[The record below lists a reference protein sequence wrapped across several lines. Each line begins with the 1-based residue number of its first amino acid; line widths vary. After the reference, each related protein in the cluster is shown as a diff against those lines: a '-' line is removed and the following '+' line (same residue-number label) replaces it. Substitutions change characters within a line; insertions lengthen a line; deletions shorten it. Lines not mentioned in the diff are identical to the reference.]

1 MANEIT
7 STNVAQA
14 IVKLV
19 AADFLLPVVGS
30 LVMGNLVNR
39 NYEATLAQAGDV
51 VNIPIAPNFTA
62 NNIAE
67 AGSVTNQQKS
77 LGNAQVI
84 LNRHIEASFALPDV
98 TKVLAVPDLL
108 ALYTQSAVIAIAEQI
123 ETDLLSTYAQFNYNA
138 STGTANTTIT
148 EAVVDT
154 TETELFTAKVPAGA
168 PKYLVVNGPTYGS
181 LRQIARF
188 TEFQMTGPSG
198 QPSPMLTG
206 NLTNAINAA
215 GGQQGVGTVK
225 GLTVFRS
232 QYVQKVSTTTNN
244 VCFHRDALALVTRT
258 LPLPMPGTGAI
269 GAYTQMGD
277 FGMRI
282 IMSYTPSQLQQQF
295 TVDCLYGVGVLRNN
309 FGVLVLS

>member
-7 STNVAQA
+7 SANVATA

-19 AADFLLPVVGS
+19 ASQFLQPVVGS

-39 NYEATLAQAGDV
+39 NYESTLAAAGDV
-51 VNIPIAPNFTA
+51 VNVPIAPNMTA

-67 AGSVTNQQKS
+67 AGSVTNQQKV
-77 LGNAQVI
+77 LGNAQVV
-84 LNRHIEASFALPDV
+84 LNRHIEASFAVPDV

-123 ETDLLSTYAQFNYNA
+123 ETDLLSTYAQFNYN
-138 STGTANTTIT
+138 TAAGSGNTSLT
-148 EAVVDT
+148 EASVDT
-154 TETELFTAKVPAGA
+154 AETTLFTSKVPAA
-168 PKYLVVNGPTYGS
+168 ASKYLVVSGTVYGQ
-181 LRQIARF
+181 LRQLARF
-188 TEFQMTGPSG
+188 SEFQMTGPSG
-198 QPSPMLTG
+198 QPSPMMTG
-206 NLTNAINAA
+206 QLAAAAAA
-215 GGQQGVGTVK
+215 GGQQGTGTVK

-232 QYVQKVSTTTNN
+232 QYVQKPSTTTFNL
-244 VCFHRDALALVTRT
+244 CFAQDALALVVRT

-269 GAYTQMGD
+269 GAYANFGN

-309 FGVLVLS
+309 FGIQVLA

>member
-7 STNVAQA
+7 SANVATA

-19 AADFLLPVVGS
+19 ASDFLAPVVGN

-39 NYEATLAQAGDV
+39 NYESTLAQAGDV
-51 VNIPIAPNFTA
+51 VNVPIAPNFTA

-67 AGSVTNQQKS
+67 AGSVTNQNKG
-77 LGNAQVI
+77 LGNAQVV

-98 TKVLAVPDLL
+98 TRVLAVPDLL

-138 STGTANTTIT
+138 SGGTANTTIT
-148 EAVVDT
+148 EAVIDT
-154 TETELFTAKVPAGA
+154 VETTLFNSKVAAGR
-168 PKYLVVNGPTYGS
+168 KYLVVNGSTYGS
-181 LRQIARF
+181 IRQISRF

-206 NLTNAINAA
+206 ELAAA
-215 GGQQGVGTVK
+215 GATENGAGTLK

-244 VCFHRDALALVTRT
+244 LCFHRDALALVTRT

-269 GAYTQMGD
+269 GAYATMGN